1 MTALVTG
8 GNGFLGR
15 NLVSYLHSR
24 NDITVLEHHHTESE
38 DVLRDKCKQAD
49 CVFHL
54 AGVTRPKDIS
64 EFETANVLYLSNI
77 LHWLVEARNFCP
89 VMLASSI
96 QASMEPPYGVTE
108 YGKSKR
114 HAEALLFQHHK
125 MTGARVLIYRL
136 PHLFGSYGR
145 PEYNNVM
152 HTFIHHIA
160 NEKPIRVDN
169 TSFQLQLLYA
179 TDFVKELVN
188 AVSNPSLCGYC
199 TIESPI
205 YEKTLGE
212 VVATLNRLV
221 SEKVPSSDT
230 FEVKLQHVLSYYQKL
245 KAEFE

>member
-8 GNGFLGR
+8 SNGFLGR

-54 AGVTRPKDIS
+54 AGVSRPKDIS
-64 EFETANVLYLSNI
+64 EFEAGNVLYLSNI
-77 LHWLVEARNFCP
+77 LHWLVEARNYCP
-89 VMLASSI
+89 VMMASSI

-114 HAEALLFQHHK
+114 LAEALLFQHRE

-145 PEYNNVM
+145 PGYNNVM

-160 NEKPIRVDN
+160 NGMPIRVDN
-169 TSFQLQLLYA
+169 ASFQLQLLYA
-179 TDFVKELVN
+179 TDFVKELVD

-212 VVATLNRLV
+212 VVATLHRMI
-221 SEKVPSSDT
+221 SSKISSSDS
-230 FEVKLQHVLSYYQKL
+230 FEVKLQQVLSYYQKNGSNI
-245 KAEFE
+245 